1 MALPSDSTEDERKKL
16 LQAYEI
22 LDTDPEPY
30 FNDIAK
36 LAGKICSVPIAAIT
50 FLDGERQWFKA
61 TSGAPITEAPVK
73 HSFCTYTVA
82 EEVGYL
88 AVGDATKDE
97 RFANQPHVSGEPH
110 VRAYAGAA
118 LRSANGTPIGTIC
131 VFDMKPRVFTEDQC
145 EALQTL
151 SKQVMAQLVLKLQ
164 VKHLELQK
172 RQLQALN
179 SQLDQ
184 FTYIIGHDLQAPI
197 RHQSSF
203 AKVIMED
210 FSKKLPTEVVDL
222 LKEIVKAGNRS
233 KEIIEDINEYLLT
246 VSKANYELQKAPAK
260 DVVEEALQVS
270 KAYENCDVD
279 ITSEIAEDVMVAK
292 VPMRHVLLNLISNA
306 VKYSN
311 KDRCALSVR
320 MYENK
325 SSVFIDIGD
334 NGPGI
339 RDVDQKRIFQL
350 FKRGS
355 DVSGLPGKGI
365 GLAIAAKLLQVHNGS
380 IGVKS
385 EYGKGAVF
393 TVSMP
398 KDSVDLE
405 EV

>member
-1 MALPSDSTEDERKKL
+1 
-16 LQAYEI
+16 
-22 LDTDPEPY
+22 
-30 FNDIAK
+30 
-36 LAGKICSVPIAAIT
+36 
-50 FLDGERQWFKA
+50 
-61 TSGAPITEAPVK
+61 
-73 HSFCTYTVA
+73 
-82 EEVGYL
+82 
-88 AVGDATKDE
+88 
-97 RFANQPHVSGEPH
+97 
-110 VRAYAGAA
+110 
-118 LRSANGTPIGTIC
+118 
-131 VFDMKPRVFTEDQC
+131 
-145 EALQTL
+145 
-151 SKQVMAQLVLKLQ
+151 
-164 VKHLELQK
+164 
-172 RQLQALN
+172 
-179 SQLDQ
+179 
-184 FTYIIGHDLQAPI
+184 
-197 RHQSSF
+197 
-203 AKVIMED
+203 
-210 FSKKLPTEVVDL
+210 VVDL

-279 ITSEIAEDVMVAK
+279 ITSEIDEDVMVAK